1 MKNIKTAKAITENKS
16 TQDKDSDGD
25 SGSGSDNADDRSDDM
40 QIIISLFLSH
50 MVGVG
55 IIVSQLMPMRKY
67 IAALLCTI
75 FYDVLLVSFFLHL
88 DRKRKR
94 KQKQK
99 QKEGTA
105 AKNDVRTCFKEKVS

>member
-1 MKNIKTAKAITENKS
+1 MKIIKTAKAITENKS
-16 TQDKDSDGD
+16 THDKDSDGD
-25 SGSGSDNADDRSDDM
+25 SGSDNADDRSDDM
-40 QIIISLFLSH
+40 KIIISLFLSH

-55 IIVSQLMPMRKY
+55 TIVSQLMPMRKY

-99 QKEGTA
+99 EGTA